1 MIGEVF
7 DNKEGRQILKNA
19 NYADFN
25 ETGLIVY
32 AKENVL
38 FVSNSNGTV
47 LKEHSLSN
55 RIKNIVADREANCL
69 LVTDEKENLNLINF
83 SEGTQTKE
91 FKEILLGYNFQS
103 KRFITRTKENK
114 SLKKDTIELVL
125 RDFSGKELKR
135 LPIANG
141 IESYSFNEVRGNIL
155 LKSNKLPNSNSQV
168 LYLFDD
174 KLNVKGTFF
183 LTPNDAYGFSR
194 DGETV
199 YYVRDNELAVFDN
212 KKFLDLI
219 NFEAIND
226 WLESEKR
233 NNKHYKTDI
242 KNLRRKYDI
251 DRFPSQ
257 LLGFLFLR

>member
-1 MIGEVF
+1 M
-7 DNKEGRQILKNA
+7 
-19 NYADFN
+19 
-25 ETGLIVY
+25 
-32 AKENVL
+32 
-38 FVSNSNGTV
+38 
-47 LKEHSLSN
+47 
-55 RIKNIVADREANCL
+55 
-69 LVTDEKENLNLINF
+69 
-83 SEGTQTKE
+83 
-91 FKEILLGYNFQS
+91 
-103 KRFITRTKENK
+103 
-114 SLKKDTIELVL
+114 KKDTIELVL

-135 LPIANG
+135 LSIANG
-141 IESYSFNEVRGNIL
+141 IESYSFNEVSGNIL
-155 LKSNKLPNSNSQV
+155 LKSNKLPNTNSQV

-194 DGETV
+194 DGKTV

-212 KKFLDLI
+212 KKFLDLV

-233 NNKHYKTDI
+233 HNKQYKTDI

-251 DRFPSQ
+251 DPFPTQ